1 MRILVL
7 TAATLCTVAAGA
19 APVLAQQTPVLHVRT
34 AIVAE
39 DFSVR
44 PMPQVALLVIGPR
57 GDTTR
62 LETDLS
68 GVADLPLTPGA
79 YRVESAR
86 PIDFAGAQLA
96 WRVPVSVTAQGGR
109 AELTNRNATAPD
121 GSPLA
126 ATSTRAPTARR
137 VSEEAV
143 VFERVKS
150 GVFTVYGEEG
160 KGSGFLVDP
169 AGLVLTNA
177 HVVNGSREVRVQLDA
192 ATKVRARLVHVDRDR
207 DVAVL
212 AIPMARCGACA
223 VLPLASGTPAEIALP
238 GERVLAIGSPL
249 NQTSVLTLGI
259 VSRVE
264 ARAILSDVNI
274 NHGNSGGPLLN
285 GEGKVIA
292 INTFGD
298 FTTQGG
304 PGISGS
310 VLITQATP
318 ALEAARAQVASGASP
333 APADSLLPVAPAD
346 PFPLDVLKAVGQQAR
361 YDMRPYAGS
370 GGAFDFVVLTPP
382 SMAWRE
388 AQVANAVLQRRR
400 GREARAGVTDNERV
414 DPIQNWPSWTEY
426 VGDRKAVVV
435 FNIVPKVG
443 ETRGSFWGNM
453 LGAVLAGPY
462 YQPHTVLE
470 FKGDFREMT
479 LLRDSAE
486 VVPVERGRVP
496 AVLNIEDYRVRGKDY
511 AFQGFYVYRPDD
523 FAPRADGT
531 FAAFT
536 LRIDDTAHPG
546 QRVEVRVPPRTVEAI
561 WKDFEAYRRGASSP
575 SAAR

>member
-1 MRILVL
+1 MRISVPS
-7 TAATLCTVAAGA
+7 AAALCAVAAA
-19 APVLAQQTPVLHVRT
+19 SAPVLAQQSPILHLRT

-44 PMPQVALLVIGPR
+44 PMPQVALVVIGPR

-62 LETDLS
+62 VETDLG
-68 GVADLPLTPGA
+68 GVADLPLAPGA

-86 PIDFAGAQLA
+86 PVDFSGVQLA
-96 WRVPVSVTAQGGR
+96 WRMPVTVSAQGGR

-126 ATSTRAPTARR
+126 AAPRPAGVRR
-137 VSEEAV
+137 VSEEAA
-143 VFERVKS
+143 VFDRVKS

-192 ATKVRARLVHVDRDR
+192 ATAVRARLVQIDRDR

-212 AIPMARCGACA
+212 AIPMARCRGCA
-223 VLPLASGTPAEIALP
+223 VLPLASGSPSEIAVA

-249 NQTSVLTLGI
+249 NQTGVLTLGI

-264 ARAILSDVNI
+264 ERAILSDVNI

-298 FTTQGG
+298 MSTQGG

-310 VLITQATP
+310 VLITQAIP
-318 ALEAARAQVASGASP
+318 ALEAARAQAASGAAA
-333 APADSLLPVAPAD
+333 APADSLLPIAPAD
-346 PFPLDVLKAVGQQAR
+346 PYPLDVLKAVGQQAR

-388 AQVANAVLQRRR
+388 AQVVNAVLQRRR
-400 GREARAGVTDNERV
+400 GREARAGVTANEKV
-414 DPIQNWPSWTEY
+414 DPIQNWPSWSEY
-426 VGDRKAVVV
+426 VGERKAVVV
-435 FNIVPKVG
+435 FNVIPKVG

-453 LGAVLAGPY
+453 LGAMLAGPY
-462 YQPHTVLE
+462 YQPHATLE

-479 LLRDSAE
+479 LLRDSVE
-486 VVPVERGRVP
+486 IVPVERGRVP
-496 AVLNIEDYRVRGKDY
+496 AVMNIEDYRTTGKDY
-511 AFQGFYVYRPDD
+511 AFQGLYVYRPDD

-531 FAAFT
+531 FATFT
-536 LRIDDTAHPG
+536 LRITDTAHAD
-546 QRVEVRVPPRTVEAI
+546 RNVDIRVPPRTVEAI
-561 WKDFEAYRRGASSP
+561 WKNFEAYRRASNP
-575 SAAR
+575 QP